1 MYCLANT
8 LDARLGVAEMAYS
21 EPEHSLLQNMQLV
34 MNASPEALDK
44 TLRVRPQKDR
54 QEIERILGHLP
65 MVQER
70 QGDVHTSDEI
80 REIRAPTAASKAS
93 SHPDGRAFTP
103 RSPTEALGAAGAS
116 GAASPRTP
124 RSATARAGSSLM
136 KVAGST
142 QAPNVP
148 DTIPSYLFGGH
159 KPMFLEDS
167 ARREATQRVHS
178 QLAEI
183 GITDPA
189 AKDAT
194 KVLHTIYARESPTAY
209 RIMNQEAEKGFSAES
224 KVPQIFT
231 RVLTPRAQEE
241 RRCLD
246 ARGTDALADV
256 CRTVR
261 HYGDKKD
268 FASEYS
274 TMYSP
279 RVNGRELP
287 RKSYKRRTDL

>member
-1 MYCLANT
+1 
-8 LDARLGVAEMAYS
+8 MAYS
-21 EPEHSLLQNMQLV
+21 EPEPSLLQNMQLV
-34 MNASPEALDK
+34 MNASPEALEK
-44 TLRVRPQKDR
+44 TVRVRPPKDR
-54 QEIERILGHLP
+54 QEIEKILGNLP
-65 MVQER
+65 MVQDR
-70 QGDVHTSDEI
+70 QGVVHHSDEI
-80 REIRAPTAASKAS
+80 RESRAQTAASKAS

-103 RSPTEALGAAGAS
+103 RSPTEVLGAAGVS
-116 GAASPRTP
+116 GVASPRTR
-124 RSATARAGSSLM
+124 RSPTARAGSSLM

-142 QAPNVP
+142 QAPTLP

-159 KPMFLEDS
+159 KPLFLEDS
-167 ARREATQRVHS
+167 ARREATQRVQS

-189 AKDAT
+189 AKDPGR
-194 KVLHTIYARESPTAY
+194 VLHTLYARESPTAY
-209 RIMNQEAEKGFSAES
+209 RIMSQEAEKGFSAES
-224 KVPQIFT
+224 KVPQIFS

-268 FASEYS
+268 YSSEYMH
-274 TMYSP
+274 MYSP
-279 RVNGRELP
+279 RVNGANLP